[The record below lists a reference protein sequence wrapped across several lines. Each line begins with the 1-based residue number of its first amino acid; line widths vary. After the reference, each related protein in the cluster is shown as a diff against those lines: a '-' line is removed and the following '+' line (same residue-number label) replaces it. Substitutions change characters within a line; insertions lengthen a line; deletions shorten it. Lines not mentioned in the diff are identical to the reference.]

1 MKGLTVQMGS
11 ERACSLYPMFD
22 WGPPTMSLGVAFKA
36 FFAAI
41 SNRKTSDRIRLALSG
56 EPIAPRLPEQPPE
69 PIQAAKPLVAAR
81 SDAITLLSTLQR
93 EARLLDLVQES
104 LDGFN
109 DAQIGA
115 AAREVLRDSRKCLDR
130 MFAIEPLA
138 EADEGAVCQVQS
150 NPSPARFR
158 LVGKSEGNSGT
169 IAHRG
174 WKATRCEIPK
184 WNGSPQESLILAP
197 IEIDVA

>member
-1 MKGLTVQMGS
+1 
-11 ERACSLYPMFD
+11 
-22 WGPPTMSLGVAFKA
+22 MSLGVAFKA

-41 SNRKTSDRIRLALSG
+41 SNPKTSERIRLALLG
-56 EPIAPRLPEQPPE
+56 EPQTAALPTQKPE
-69 PIQAAKPLVAAR
+69 PIPPAKAR
-81 SDAITLLSTLQR
+81 DSGRSEAITLLSTLQR

-104 LDGFN
+104 LEGFS
-109 DAQIGA
+109 DAQVGA
-115 AAREVLRDSRKCLDR
+115 AAREVLRDSRKSLDR

-138 EADEGAVCQVQS
+138 AEDEGAVCQIDA

-158 LVGKSEGNSGT
+158 LVGKSAGESGT